1 MLIKNNIHISDDFS
15 EISTKTVDERQRISL
30 GEELKG
36 FKRVQ
41 LFKNASGEILIRPL
55 VEIPA
60 SEAWLY
66 KNKKAFTSVKK
77 GLKEATEGKVSKLNL
92 KNL

>member
-1 MLIKNNIHISDDFS
+1 MFIQSNVHVSGDFA
-15 EISTKTVDERQRISL
+15 EVSTKTIDERQRVAL
-30 GEELKG
+30 GDLIKG
-36 FKRVQ
+36 IKRVQ
-41 LFKNASGEILIRPL
+41 IFKNDAGELLIRPL

-66 KNKKAFTSVKK
+66 KNKKALASVHK
-77 GLKEATEGKVSKLNL
+77 GLEEAAQGKVSKLNL

>member
-1 MLIKNNIHISDDFS
+1 MFIQNNIHISDDFS
-15 EISTKTVDERQRISL
+15 EVSTKTIDERQRVAL
-30 GEELKG
+30 GDILKG
-36 FKRVQ
+36 IKRVQ
-41 LFKNASGEILIRPL
+41 IFKNDSGEILIRPL

-66 KNKKAFTSVKK
+66 KNKKALSSVRK
-77 GLKEATEGKVSKLNL
+77 GLEEAAQGEVSKLNL